1 MDIKMYS
8 VSVDVLLKPIVNTR
22 SPTAILRFGQEE
34 TSIVLGEPCW
44 YSFTAAG
51 TADSLV
57 TLEIEHVGKQDSD
70 TDPAT
75 GADVAIIVDQIK
87 VNGIASPRFV
97 WAGVYHPNYPLHMTN
112 QPAELK
118 YCNYLGWNG
127 VWSLD
132 ITLPSFVWIHNIE
145 NLGWI
150 YN

>member
-1 MDIKMYS
+1 MYS
-8 VSVDVLLKPIVNTR
+8 VSIDVLLKHVVNTR
-22 SPTAILRFGQEE
+22 SPTAILRFNQEE
-34 TSIVLGEPCW
+34 ISIVLGEPCW
-44 YSFTAAG
+44 YSFNATSL
-51 TADSLV
+51 TDSSI
-57 TLEIEHVGKQDSD
+57 TLEIEHFGKLDSD

-75 GADVAIIVDQIK
+75 GADMAIIVEQIK

-97 WAGVYHPNYPLHMTN
+97 WAGVYRPKYPPHMSN
-112 QPAELK
+112 QPAEVK

-145 NLGWI
+145 NLCWI